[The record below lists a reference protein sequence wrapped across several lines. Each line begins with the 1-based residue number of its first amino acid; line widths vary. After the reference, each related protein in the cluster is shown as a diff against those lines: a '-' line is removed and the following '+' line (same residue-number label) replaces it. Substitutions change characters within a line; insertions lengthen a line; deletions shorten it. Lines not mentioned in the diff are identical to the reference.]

1 MDTED
6 GKNFIKHLAY
16 FVRTHEKAL
25 ANALQLQRKSGQPA
39 QSLQGVSSATSTQS
53 STASSTTNA
62 LAAALSLPYLSFGS
76 QNVKPVKLT
85 LTPHHLFYLLSRF
98 EELSISVGP
107 MNVRLENIN
116 THVLPGNYVSFLG
129 AAPKSRGRSD
139 ADSIHSVS
147 SVRSALSTMSSMW
160 SKLGLQK
167 EDSKLEKQKAVE
179 KDDLKYLYSAFTKIP
194 CLRLAPDHRSKLISG
209 YEEFPFDT
217 AVPLLAFKNLS
228 ALEICDL
235 DFRQMYGWDRLSEQL
250 RSLTIKRGC
259 VDDVTDLLIH
269 IVLDDADKRRRRSS
283 KQPVPSSP
291 ATPWAA
297 PSPSTRQF
305 DMFSQ
310 FSVPT
315 SPYNDVRRPSLGS
328 PPSVTMARKGSTEGK
343 KPARHA
349 RQRSQSPVRPA
360 SSRQVTAHGYPPRSA
375 TPKFRRSSGSDSSS
389 AHSTPRTSSSNLLT
403 LGTLQPNKWRFL
415 KHLSL
420 ADNGMT
426 FILSAGL
433 APLAGTLHSL
443 DLSSNLFTEIPESLA
458 TLTNLRALN
467 LSNCMIGGLH
477 SLARNPLP
485 AITVIN
491 LQSNRLSSLAGIER
505 LPSLEKIDLR
515 DNRLVDP
522 TELARLTRIPDMQ
535 QVFVRRNSFTRTHSN
550 YRTTI
555 FNLFR
560 SSAGYTEDILIDST
574 GPTFTEKKYLV
585 DRPAEE
591 TIAPIMRNPEDAPMP
606 PPSLIP
612 SQGSGKLQRQA
623 SLTRQTS
630 NQDTASRRKAPR
642 RRIVEL
648 SQSNPS
654 SPDRKK
660 IEKPAASTTSQSTTS
675 EAPWSHDSVVSS
687 SHGKSGPPA
696 LPPIETRALSPSP
709 TRTTPDLITDE
720 DSPVKEPDEINAA
733 SDVYRQKI
741 EALKNGL
748 GSGWLTGLNEENW
761 ERRKPE
767 QSSGYSSVRSSRSPM
782 ADNRAVTVGARTLG

>member
-1 MDTED
+1 M
-6 GKNFIKHLAY
+6 
-16 FVRTHEKAL
+16 
-25 ANALQLQRKSGQPA
+25 ANALQLQRKNPKNGQSTQAPQGAYAAAAGQP
-39 QSLQGVSSATSTQS
+39 SSSS
-53 STASSTTNA
+53 STSSTSNA

-76 QNVKPVKLT
+76 QNMKPVKLT

-98 EELSISVGP
+98 EELSIAVGP

-160 SKLGLQK
+160 AKLGLSN
-167 EDSKLEKQKAVE
+167 EDTKIERQKAIE

-194 CLRLAPDHRSKLISG
+194 CLRLAPDHRSKLITG

-217 AVPLLAFKNLS
+217 AVPLFAFKNLS

-235 DFRQMYGWDRLSEQL
+235 DFRQMYGWDRLAEQL

-291 ATPWAA
+291 ATPWPA
-297 PSPSTRQF
+297 PSPGARQLDSTAQ
-305 DMFSQ
+305 S
-310 FSVPT
+310 SVPS
-315 SPYNDVRRPSLGS
+315 SPFYDPSRSSLGS
-328 PPSVTMARKGSTEGK
+328 PPPLVMARKGSTDGK
-343 KPARHA
+343 KPSRHA
-349 RQRSQSPVRPA
+349 RQRSQSPIRPT
-360 SSRQVTAHGYPPRSA
+360 SSRQPTGHGHPPRSA

-389 AHSTPRTSSSNLLT
+389 THSTPRTSSSNLLNY
-403 LGTLQPNKWRFL
+403 GSLQPSKWRFL
-415 KHLSL
+415 RHLSL
-420 ADNGMT
+420 ADNSMT
-426 FILSAGL
+426 FILAASL
-433 APLAGTLHSL
+433 VPLAGTLQSL
-443 DLSSNLFTEIPESLA
+443 DLSNNLFTEIPESLA

-467 LSNCMIGGLH
+467 LSNCMISGLH
-477 SLARNPLP
+477 SLTRNPLP
-485 AITVIN
+485 AITVLN
-491 LQSNRLSSLAGIER
+491 LHSNRLISLAGIER

-535 QVFVRRNSFTRTHSN
+535 QVFVHRNPFTRTHSN
-550 YRTTI
+550 HRITI

-560 SSAGYTEDILIDST
+560 NSAGYTEDVIIDSN
-574 GPTFTEKKYLV
+574 GPTYGEKKYLV
-585 DRPAEE
+585 DRPVETAPVARKLEE
-591 TIAPIMRNPEDAPMP
+591 VSMP
-606 PPSLIP
+606 PATKPSQHPARPVRQL
-612 SQGSGKLQRQA
+612 SQTKQGSGH
-623 SLTRQTS
+623 
-630 NQDTASRRKAPR
+630 DTASRRKAPR

-654 SPDRKK
+654 SPEQKK
-660 IEKPAASTTSQSTTS
+660 KETTIRAVKSSTEDAETS
-675 EAPWSHDSVVSS
+675 PSVRV
-687 SHGKSGPPA
+687 KAA
-696 LPPIETRALSPSP
+696 LPDLTPIETRVASPSP
-709 TRTTPDLITDE
+709 TRSTPDLIADE

-741 EALKNGL
+741 EALKSDL
-748 GSGWLTGLNEENW
+748 GAGWLSGLKEEHW
-761 ERRKPE
+761 ERRRADHG
-767 QSSGYSSVRSSRSPM
+767 SDYSSVKGTGGSPM
-782 ADNRAVTVGARTLG
+782 SETRATVSVGARTLG